1 VIGFSLPQL
10 LSRVSELVPG
20 LQDHQGGHQVDQV
33 VDRVEQ
39 LVEESIPRLEN
50 RLLEIDLDE
59 PFGESFGDIMEAPR
73 MSEPSFGGLFG
84 RKDDDREPFDGL
96 VNGFMDG
103 FMDKLLSSIPSQ
115 VSRMKSWAPGL
126 PFGSPLHTGQ
136 MTIIKAGPGFHE
148 EKHFEIRPDGEL
160 VEQKSPSFSEDGLEH
175 ENPMDT
181 HFDFNDVEIFHDSDE
196 DIAKLSKV
204 ETVEE
209 KEPKETN
216 EKLESEPVM
225 DVRMVE
231 EHDKKPSVTEKVK
244 ETDVEEVEEKME
256 QEKEEVKEV
265 EADTKKISVEAQ
277 TQEFPFLSVLRNT
290 VAENER
296 LSQQLLHQF
305 QEYHMN
311 MAREAAWGDDNTCS
325 SRHMKW
331 SDWVACLHQKVG
343 VPRWLT
349 AATISLGIIFSVWL
363 CLVIPSAAPKQKL
376 RALVIKKADKPS
388 LAAAAAKAKEAESAS
403 AKAKEAEASL
413 SVSVVTVDMPPT
425 YCPGSPAPSYKS
437 DMAGGLPEMPGSPAP
452 SYRSVDI
459 PTEVNKDKVKL
470 EPVEPAV
477 HGENKDERESIA

>member
-1 VIGFSLPQL
+1 M
-10 LSRVSELVPG
+10 SE
-20 LQDHQGGHQVDQV
+20 
-33 VDRVEQ
+33 
-39 LVEESIPRLEN
+39 
-50 RLLEIDLDE
+50 
-59 PFGESFGDIMEAPR
+59 
-73 MSEPSFGGLFG
+73 EPSFGGLFG
-84 RKDDDREPFDGL
+84 RKDEPSFGGLFGRKEDDREPFNGL

-115 VSRMKSWAPGL
+115 VSQLKSWGSGL
-126 PFGSPLHTGQ
+126 PFGSPHHTGQ

-148 EKHFEIRPDGEL
+148 EKHFEIGPNGEF
-160 VEQKSPSFSEDGLEH
+160 VEQKGPSFTLDGLDH

-181 HFDFNDVEIFHDSDE
+181 HFDFNDVEVFHDNDK
-196 DIAKLSKV
+196 DIAKLSDV

-209 KEPKETN
+209 KEVKENN
-216 EKLESEPVM
+216 EKLELEPVM

-231 EHDKKPSVTEKVK
+231 EHNKEPEVGEKVK
-244 ETDVEEVEEKME
+244 ETEIKEAEENMK
-256 QEKEEVKEV
+256 QEKEVKEV
-265 EADTKKISVEAQ
+265 EADTKQFSAEPQ

-311 MAREAAWGDDNTCS
+311 MAREAGWGDDNTCS

-331 SDWVACLHQKVG
+331 SDWVACLHQRVG

-403 AKAKEAEASL
+403 AKAKEVEAAL

-437 DMAGGLPEMPGSPAP
+437 DMAGPPEMPGSPAP

-459 PTEVNKDKVKL
+459 PAEVDKVKL
-470 EPVEPAV
+470 EPIEPAV
-477 HGENKDERESIA
+477 HGENKNERESIA